1 MLGVSSLNTFR
12 PITFGVVSAWPPP
25 LHRPTFP
32 DEFLAEARRLFD
44 ARTTASHFRQRARLV
59 LLLHESPTLT
69 NVAAAAR
76 LDLHPNSIRRWRQRW
91 AGGQFTFEDDPGR
104 GRKPVFSPLD
114 RAVVAS
120 IACDVVARTG
130 NPLSRQSTTDLADR
144 ARDELNKPISR
155 STVWRI
161 LDEDAIKP
169 WQYEHSDFPRAPT
182 SSRRP
187 PSSSICTR
195 ATGKGNESIRSTGS
209 SARTRRPASRPAS
222 AVIRA
227 SARPRVGAG
236 ESRRNTGVAGRC
248 NTSRPGTCRKGA
260 VMGLCEPKT
269 GIEPFGRLV
278 RQVMEQP
285 VYGSADRVFWVVDNG
300 SSHRGESSVKRMSQA
315 YPNAILVHLPVH
327 ASWLNQ
333 VEVYFSLLQ
342 RKVLTPNDSIDLQE
356 LELRIR
362 LYEELTNKQPKPF
375 AWRFTKCDLFDLLQ
389 RLAKR
394 EAAARASQ
402 SAPWRAEYDP
412 ALGAATLPLFL
423 KVTKVLARARRW
435 GRAGLNPAPTCR
447 QDPMAGRPRPPGT
460 IPCPPPLRP
469 RNPSEPS

>member
-1 MLGVSSLNTFR
+1 MLGVSSLNTLR
-12 PITFGVVSAWPPP
+12 PIALGVVSC
-25 LHRPTFP
+25 
-32 DEFLAEARRLFD
+32 LALRLFIARPSPRSSSPRLD
-44 ARTTASHFRQRARLV
+44 ASSTLELRRRTSGSVHAWSCCSTNSPRSPTWLPLLV
-59 LLLHESPTLT
+59 LIFIPIPSAVGGNAGPEVSSPSRTIPA
-69 NVAAAAR
+69 VAVSR
-76 LDLHPNSIRRWRQRW
+76 SFP
-91 AGGQFTFEDDPGR
+91 
-104 GRKPVFSPLD
+104 PLD

-130 NPLSRQSTTDLADR
+130 NPLSRQSTTDLANR

-169 WQYEHSDFPRAPT
+169 WQYEHWIFPRAANFFEKAAVVLDLYEGYWQGERVDPFDRIISSDEKT
-182 SSRRP
+182 S
-187 PSSSICTR
+187 IQ
-195 ATGKGNESIRSTGS
+195 
-209 SARTRRPASRPAS
+209 ARVRCHTSLGPASGR
-222 AVIRA
+222 R
-227 SARPRVGAG
+227 RRVEAEYGRGGALQYLAAWDVQ
-236 ESRRNTGVAGRC
+236 EGR
-248 NTSRPGTCRKGA
+248 

-278 RQVMEQP
+278 RQVMEEP

-300 SSHRGESSVKRMSQA
+300 SSHRGEASVKRMSRA

-375 AWRFTKCDLFDLLQ
+375 AWRFTKYDLFDLLQ

-394 EAAARASQ
+394 EAAARASTV
-402 SAPWRAEYDP
+402 
-412 ALGAATLPLFL
+412 GTLASR
-423 KVTKVLARARRW
+423 V
-435 GRAGLNPAPTCR
+435 
-447 QDPMAGRPRPPGT
+447 
-460 IPCPPPLRP
+460 
-469 RNPSEPS
+469 